1 MKYGFVRI
9 ASAVPETVV
18 ADCKHNIAGIEKLMR
33 EAEARKV
40 RIMAFPEMCITSYT
54 CADLLFQDAL
64 LDEAE
69 SCLQELAEATRDCDV
84 TAIVGMP
91 VRRGAALYNC
101 AVVMHAATP
110 SDRFDSAADRA
121 SIHGGDAQIIGVAS
135 LAQAAAAGAENSK
148 NFVSK
153 FGRAKSYGA
162 QTIGTPDAG
171 AMSMAYFFRGL
182 AQDSSESN

>member
-54 CADLLFQDAL
+54 CADLFFQDAL

-101 AVVMHAATP
+101 AVVMHAGRLLGAVPKTYLP
-110 SDRFDSAADRA
+110 NYAEFYEQRWFSSGKDIDNE
-121 SIHGGDAQIIGVAS
+121 SIELCGMEIP
-135 LAQAAAAGAENSK
+135 
-148 NFVSK
+148 
-153 FGRAKSYGA
+153 FGTGLMFR
-162 QTIGTPDAG
+162 TPDCT
-171 AMSMAYFFRGL
+171 FR
-182 AQDSSESN
+182 